1 MTCCLLRWGQRPSCP
16 VLDAGP
22 CPRSC
27 WLAARRVGDGLHRL
41 VGRGATVP
49 FCRGAV
55 ARAVL
60 QVMPRFQREV
70 SVLGRVRGLF
80 CESSGRDPQH
90 GAGPGE
96 GTGAVFKRSGVFK
109 GIPPLCQCYNA
120 CKVWHRCKS
129 GGVAVKTGPWSARA
143 QAPVGQ
149 VRSARWPRSPRRADS
164 GALGPGAAAP
174 AAPPAVPSRA
184 PRAALGQASPHWG
197 RLITCPNA
205 QFPTPMACFLP
216 RCGHASCPD
225 GLFPAPMR
233 IGALPQC
240 AVSYPNGPYPAP
252 MWIGALPQWPV
263 SCPGADRRPAPVAR
277 ILLRCGRARSDHAV

>member
-1 MTCCLLRWGQRPSCP
+1 MGQRPSCP
-16 VLDAGP
+16 VLGAGP

-41 VGRGATVP
+41 VRVGCYRAILPRGSCASS
-49 FCRGAV
+49 FASDAAV
-55 ARAVL
+55 SKGSL
-60 QVMPRFQREV
+60 
-70 SVLGRVRGLF
+70 
-80 CESSGRDPQH
+80 
-90 GAGPGE
+90 GPGE
-96 GTGAVFKRSGVFK
+96 GTGAVLRAKWSSQSDATLCKR
-109 GIPPLCQCYNA
+109 YNA

-149 VRSARWPRSPRRADS
+149 VRSARRPRSPRRADS

-205 QFPTPMACFLP
+205 QFPTPMARILP
-216 RCGHASCPD
+216 RCG
-225 GLFPAPMR
+225 
-233 IGALPQC
+233 
-240 AVSYPNGPYPAP
+240 
-252 MWIGALPQWPV
+252 
-263 SCPGADRRPAPVAR
+263 
-277 ILLRCGRARSDHAV
+277 